1 MTLSKEQALR
11 LAEEKE
17 EKANKLK
24 EDAQKLLEYAQKAG
38 KQIKEELDGLFSE
51 ESADRTE
58 QIVSTSRGMASLQ
71 LTHINKIRKFSNG
84 DNFSRFCERFIEYVY
99 ITKMCDK
106 NLYLFFLQNVDDQT
120 YSALKMVKLEN
131 SAKCDANIFCK
142 IYKKAIYGDESL
154 SLKNEV
160 LNCQQKAAETIS
172 QYTYRLSEKANIAYS
187 NSEIAD
193 ENCLLAFLRGVKS
206 NNMKIKLNE
215 AFLNNFNEA
224 VKMAKRIERVED
236 MLGKQPEVVPILK
249 QAAFNEEPS
258 NSERRGRRRSS
269 EGYDSDPEH
278 EVYRPKVSSNS
289 TNRYYNHNR
298 DSNRTFNNSY
308 YRNRQN
314 FGRMRPITC
323 WGCGKQGHKLAV
335 CWGRSSNYSRQ
346 GRDVF
351 PRQYSNWNN
360 NMTGGRNLGFIE
372 NGTRQG
378 FYNGQNY
385 NPYSPLN

>member
-1 MTLSKEQALR
+1 MTLSEEQALR

-17 EKANKLK
+17 EKANKLR
-24 EDAQKLLEYAQKAG
+24 EDAQKLLEAG
-38 KQIKEELDGLFSE
+38 KQIKEELDELFSE
-51 ESADRTE
+51 EAADRRTDP
-58 QIVSTSRGMASLQ
+58 IVSTSRGMASLQ
-71 LTHINKIRKFSNG
+71 LTHINKISKFSNG

-106 NLYLFFLQNVDDQT
+106 NLYLFFLQNVDDET

-131 SAKCDANIFCK
+131 SAKCDATIFCE
-142 IYKKAIYGDESL
+142 IYKNAIYGDESL
-154 SLKNEV
+154 FLKNEV

-172 QYTYRLSEKANIAYS
+172 QYTYRLREKANIAYL

-224 VKMAKRIERVED
+224 VKMAKKIERVEG
-236 MLGKQPEVVPILK
+236 MLGNQPEVVPILK
-249 QAAFNEEPS
+249 QTGFS
-258 NSERRGRRRSS
+258 
-269 EGYDSDPEH
+269 DSDPQH
-278 EVYRPKVSSNS
+278 EVYYRPKVSSNS
-289 TNRYYNHNR
+289 TDKYYNYNR
-298 DSNRTFNNSY
+298 DSNRTFNNRY

-314 FGRMRPITC
+314 FGRIRPITC
-323 WGCGKQGHKLAV
+323 WGCGKQNHKLAV
-335 CWGRSSNYSRQ
+335 CWRRTSNYSRQ
-346 GRDVF
+346 CKNVF
-351 PRQYSNWNN
+351 PRQYSNRNN
-360 NMTGGRNLGFIE
+360 NLAGGRNLGFIE
-372 NGTRQG
+372 KGTRQG

>member
-1 MTLSKEQALR
+1 
-11 LAEEKE
+11 
-17 EKANKLK
+17 
-24 EDAQKLLEYAQKAG
+24 
-38 KQIKEELDGLFSE
+38 
-51 ESADRTE
+51 
-58 QIVSTSRGMASLQ
+58 
-71 LTHINKIRKFSNG
+71 
-84 DNFSRFCERFIEYVY
+84 
-99 ITKMCDK
+99 MCDE
-106 NLYLFFLQNVDDQT
+106 NLYLHFLHNVDDQT

-131 SAKCDANIFCK
+131 SAKCDANIFCE
-142 IYKKAIYGDESL
+142 IYKKEIYGDELL

-172 QYTYRLSEKANIAYS
+172 QYTYRLREKANIAYL

-206 NNMKIKLNE
+206 NDMKIKLNE
-215 AFLNNFNEA
+215 AFLNNFNDA
-224 VKMAKRIERVED
+224 VKMAKKIERVED
-236 MLGKQPEVVPILK
+236 MLIGKQPEVVPILT
-249 QAAFNEEPS
+249 QAGFSEEPS

-289 TNRYYNHNR
+289 TDRYYSYNR
-298 DSNRTFNNSY
+298 DSNRTFNNRY

-323 WGCGKQGHKLAV
+323 WGCGKQNHKLAV
-335 CWGRSSNYSRQ
+335 CWGRSSNYSRH

-351 PRQYSNWNN
+351 QRQYSNWNN
-360 NMTGGRNLGFIE
+360 NMAGGRNLGFIE
-372 NGTRQG
+372 KGTRQG